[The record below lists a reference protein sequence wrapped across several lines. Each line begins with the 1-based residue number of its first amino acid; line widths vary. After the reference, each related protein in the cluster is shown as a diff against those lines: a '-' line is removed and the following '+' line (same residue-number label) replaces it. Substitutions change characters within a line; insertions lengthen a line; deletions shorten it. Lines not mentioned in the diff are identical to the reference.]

1 MMAAMAP
8 LYWRLH
14 MEQLDG
20 LLAGVDVALTD
31 DVLDRMAI
39 GSSVQGHVA
48 DLLAAGEPRARP
60 VPNRPRRGRWP
71 DRDRT

>member
-31 DVLDRMAI
+31 DVLDRIDEIRSCRLHCYQASGPAM
-39 GSSVQGHVA
+39 
-48 DLLAAGEPRARP
+48 LFAR
-60 VPNRPRRGRWP
+60 RSGTW
-71 DRDRT
+71 